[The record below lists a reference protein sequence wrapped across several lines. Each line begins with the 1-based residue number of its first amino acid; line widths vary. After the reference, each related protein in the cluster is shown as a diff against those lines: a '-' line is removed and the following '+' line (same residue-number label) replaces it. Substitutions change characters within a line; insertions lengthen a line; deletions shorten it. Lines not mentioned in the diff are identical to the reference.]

1 MMNGL
6 APDKLLRTSP
16 FIISH
21 SFLMSTQS
29 TQVTSGPAKRGPALA
44 FIFITLLIDVTGL
57 GIIIPV
63 VPKLIEQLIQGDLS
77 QAARYGGWLTF
88 AYAGMQFMFAPVL
101 GGLSDRYG
109 RRPVL
114 LFSLFGFGLDYVLT
128 GFAPS
133 IEWLFLGRLLA
144 GVTGASFT
152 TASAYIADISTPEKR
167 AQNFGLV
174 GAAFGVGFILGPAL
188 GGTLAQFG
196 PRTPFFV
203 AAGLSFVNFL
213 YGLFVLPESLAPENR
228 RPFDWRRANPVGSLL
243 RLCHYPVILGLV
255 ASLVLIYIA
264 GFSVQGT
271 WTFYTMEKF
280 GWDEEIVGW
289 SLAMIGLC
297 FAIVQGGLTRI
308 IIPKLGQ
315 QRSVY
320 VGLLFSAVGFAL
332 FALASQS
339 WMMFAFMGVYALG
352 GIAGPSIQGIISTQV
367 PANEQGEVQG
377 ALTSLASTTSIFG
390 PVIMTNLFSY
400 FTSTG
405 APVYFPGAPYVLSAV
420 LTVISAVL
428 AWRGFRKPKLVSTQT
443 ELNV

>member
-1 MMNGL
+1 MPRKPQ
-6 APDKLLRTSP
+6 A
-16 FIISH
+16 
-21 SFLMSTQS
+21 
-29 TQVTSGPAKRGPALA
+29 ALP
-44 FIFITLLIDVTGL
+44 FIFITLLLDVTGL

-63 VPKLIEQLIQGDLS
+63 VPKLLEQLIDGNIS
-77 QAARYGGWLTF
+77 QAAMYGGWLTF
-88 AYAGMQFMFAPVL
+88 AYAAMQFIFAPVL

-114 LFSLFGFGLDYVLT
+114 LFSLLGFGLDYLLT

-133 IEWLFLGRLLA
+133 IIWLFAGRLMA

-167 AQNFGLV
+167 AQNFGLI

-203 AAGLSFVNFL
+203 AAGLSFVNLL
-213 YGLFVLPESLAPENR
+213 YGFFILPESLAPENR
-228 RPFDWRRANPVGSLL
+228 RAFDWRRANPVGSLM
-243 RLCHYPVILGLV
+243 RLGHYPVILGLV

-280 GWDEEIVGW
+280 KWSESTVGW
-289 SLAMIGLC
+289 SLATIGLA

-320 VGLLFSAVGFAL
+320 VGMLFSAVGFAL
-332 FALASQS
+332 FAAANQS
-339 WMMFAFMGVYALG
+339 WMMFAFMGIYAMG
-352 GIAGPSIQGIISTQV
+352 GIAGPSIQGIISNQV
-367 PANEQGEVQG
+367 PPNEQGEVQG
-377 ALTSLASTTSIFG
+377 ALTSLASTTAIFG

-400 FTSTG
+400 FTSAN

-420 LTVISAVL
+420 LTVIGAAL
-428 AWRGFRKPKLVSTQT
+428 AWRGFNRSRLAVG
-443 ELNV
+443 